1 MSFYRKL
8 NNVLSKKALLTP
20 YMNHWKLEIDLRR
33 RRIDFRHNSNSL
45 VEREKEETFSRINPC
60 AYSIS
65 ILKGFELKNEGVIKS
80 FENKIKQNNSQPSD
94 EIPEF
99 PYTPHELKNLI
110 WKGPWRVLFN
120 AVFMKVHDYIKL
132 NKNGYTIKYSSK
144 LACRNGRLRMIG
156 NHFWFETQ
164 HITMLNKFSQVWLY
178 TRIFI
183 IRKWYTI

>member
-1 MSFYRKL
+1 MTCEDREL
-8 NNVLSKKALLTP
+8 NSDITQTLLLQEKKKKRFPESIGVYESGKYVIVYSEYT
-20 YMNHWKLEIDLRR
+20 
-33 RRIDFRHNSNSL
+33 
-45 VEREKEETFSRINPC
+45 NPC

-144 LACRNGRLRMIG
+144 LACKNGRLRMMG
-156 NHFWFETQ
+156 NHF
-164 HITMLNKFSQVWLY
+164 
-178 TRIFI
+178 
-183 IRKWYTI
+183 